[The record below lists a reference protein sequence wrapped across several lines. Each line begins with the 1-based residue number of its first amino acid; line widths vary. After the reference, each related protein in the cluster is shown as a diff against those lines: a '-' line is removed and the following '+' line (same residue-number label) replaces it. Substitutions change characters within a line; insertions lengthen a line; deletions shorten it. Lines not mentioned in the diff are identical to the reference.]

1 MRKIVFLIFYI
12 LFSGEI
18 FAQTTDLGPGDIAIL
33 QYNSDASPE
42 EMKFLAL
49 KSMESGTVINFTDNG
64 WNSDNTFRTGEG
76 THVWTAPSNV
86 KAGDIITVSLTG
98 IALATNGDQ
107 ILAYQGLSSSPTFLF
122 AINNQGSAV
131 WQSTANNA
139 ASSALPS
146 GLTNGSTAIA
156 ITEIDNAIYT
166 GSTTGNISTILGNIC
181 TNGNWGGSNTV
192 NQTFSGTFTSETTW
206 NGTTW
211 SLATPAN
218 YFNAIINGTYD
229 TSTDGNLT
237 ANELTVN
244 ASQILTVNSGGN
256 VTITNSITNN
266 GTIVVEDNGSFVQER
281 KDGPNTGTNYT
292 VERTSTSQQ
301 EERDYTYWSS
311 PITSATLAN
320 VTTASRNYSFTAATQ
335 SWATATSATS
345 MTPGL
350 GYITTGNSAGS
361 YPGTYTAS
369 FSGSPFNNG
378 DVSVTLGF
386 TDDVD
391 PETDW
396 NLLGNPYPSA
406 IDADAFIA
414 GNSTI
419 GGTLY
424 FWTHN
429 TEDSAGDNTADDYVF
444 WNGAGSISN
453 CSGCTAPNGF
463 IASGQAFFAQ
473 ALSVGSATFTN
484 SMRVTGSNSN
494 FYKSSK
500 TEKDRI
506 WLNLTSEK
514 NFSQILIGFFDNATD
529 GVDRIYD
536 GLRLEG
542 EANISFNS
550 TLNDKPYGIQGKSA
564 LKIEETIPLQFSS
577 KITGDFKI
585 TIHKTEGFIKEFSE
599 VLLEDKELNVTH
611 NLKNSDYEF
620 TVTNTGTNKDRFV
633 LKINTQKLSV
643 EDDLVK
649 ENQVVIFSNNNGL
662 QINSQFLMKSVQIYT
677 ILGQRIFDNN
687 NQKTLSIPKYRLGS
701 PKLLIVKIQLESGKI
716 ITKKIF
722 HSTL

>member
-311 PITSATLAN
+311 PLSNAPLLNVAN
-320 VTTASRNYSFTAATQ
+320 AARYYSFTNAQA
-335 SWATATSATS
+335 WSAESNASTMVS
-345 MTPGL
+345 GK
-350 GYITTGNSAGS
+350 GYITTGDASIS
-361 YPGTYTAS
+361 YPNSYTAS

-378 DVSVTLGF
+378 DYTMALSSTIGHYA
-386 TDDVD
+386 
-391 PETDW
+391 
-396 NLLGNPYPSA
+396 LLGNPYPSA
-406 IDADAFIA
+406 ITAQDFIDNNPA
-414 GNSTI
+414 I
-419 GGTLY
+419 GTLY

-429 TEDSAGDNTADDYVF
+429 TADSVGDNTSDDYVS
-444 WNGAGSISN
+444 WNLTGSITG
-453 CSGCTAPNGF
+453 CTGCTAPDGN
-463 IASGQAFFAQ
+463 IASGQGFFAEIITTG
-473 ALSVGSATFTN
+473 ASATFTN
-484 SMRVTGSNSN
+484 SMRITGSNTLFFKGRTSL
-494 FYKSSK
+494 
-500 TEKDRI
+500 TTRDRV
-506 WLNLTSEK
+506 WLNLTRE
-514 NFSQILIGFFDNATD
+514 NELSQTLIGFFDKATD
-529 GVDRIYD
+529 GIDGKYD

-542 EANISFNS
+542 GKNISFYS
-550 TLNDKPYGIQGKSA
+550 VIDGKHYGIQGKSP
-564 LKIEETIPLQFSS
+564 LKDRETISLGFTSTVAGNFTIGIEKFEGNLQ
-577 KITGDFKI
+577 KAKLILHDK
-585 TIHKTEGFIKEFSE
+585 
-599 VLLEDKELNVTH
+599 VLKKKH
-611 NLKNSDYEF
+611 NLKKSSYTFSIGLPGTFNERFELLINPKQLNDNKETDEKVKIFLTKKVIHITSKEKIDQVKILNLYGHVLYNKKAKGNHIK
-620 TVTNTGTNKDRFV
+620 VTLNKLKNTNMYIV
-633 LKINTQKLSV
+633 
-643 EDDLVK
+643 
-649 ENQVVIFSNNNGL
+649 
-662 QINSQFLMKSVQIYT
+662 
-677 ILGQRIFDNN
+677 
-687 NQKTLSIPKYRLGS
+687 
-701 PKLLIVKIQLESGKI
+701 KLLLQSGKI
-716 ITKKIF
+716 ITKKIIE
-722 HSTL
+722 